1 MAKKKARINNKVNNK
16 INHSWWASL
25 AGNELLLVGLAALLA
40 VVGLVLMF
48 LESM

>member
-1 MAKKKARINNKVNNK
+1 MAKRKSKAVKAKKSV
-16 INHSWWASL
+16 SWWTHL

-48 LESM
+48 LETM

>member
-1 MAKKKARINNKVNNK
+1 MAKRKSKAVKAKKV
-16 INHSWWASL
+16 SWWKHL

>member
-1 MAKKKARINNKVNNK
+1 MAKKKSRKSIKN
-16 INHSWWASL
+16 NHSWWANL

>member
-1 MAKKKARINNKVNNK
+1 MAKRKVKARSAKK
-16 INHSWWASL
+16 TSWWSHL

-48 LESM
+48 LEVM